1 MRGPSLQDWGV
12 HSSNIDRLVATK
24 PTQPELFQTVDFA
37 DFAVRTQRSWL
48 LQSRPTLLFES
59 SKNFD
64 ELANSVVDG

>member
-24 PTQPELFQTVDFA
+24 PTQPEFFQTVDFA
-37 DFAVRTQRSWL
+37 VLTQRSWL